1 MKRYL
6 LSSLVFLLLLP
17 VGASAQWY
25 LFPGG
30 RHAKDSSG
38 VKTSD
43 NTFVPLRD
51 ESQKKEAAIDFEFE
65 EEEEVEAVE
74 AVHAARVSLILP
86 LKSTGTP
93 NSNFLDFYSGV
104 LMAANSLSEGEKPI
118 ELSVY
123 DSTVGMPSISELEQ
137 SDLIIGPVNFDD
149 VQRLLPRARGKL
161 IVSPL
166 DPKVASLT
174 GTQNVVQAPSGWEAQ
189 VDELVRWI
197 ASDKRG
203 GDTVVLLQSA
213 DESDG
218 EMTKRLALKL
228 SEAGIPYNISS
239 TPSAYEGKVK
249 GTCRFVISSEKD
261 DFCSAAV
268 REIALMNLKGTRNAV
283 YSTSRIRSLSD
294 LEVESLHAASAHI
307 AATYYAN
314 PADAK
319 VKRFA
324 QQYKSLFK
332 GEPGQWVYQGYDLM
346 NYFGTLLEKDGEF
359 TTETLAAT
367 TWNGLQ
373 TDFKFDESGKNN
385 TAVRRLLYNAN
396 NTITLIR

>member
-174 GTQNVVQAPSGWEAQ
+174 GEA
-189 VDELVRWI
+189 
-197 ASDKRG
+197 
-203 GDTVVLLQSA
+203 
-213 DESDG
+213 
-218 EMTKRLALKL
+218 
-228 SEAGIPYNISS
+228 
-239 TPSAYEGKVK
+239 
-249 GTCRFVISSEKD
+249 
-261 DFCSAAV
+261 
-268 REIALMNLKGTRNAV
+268 
-283 YSTSRIRSLSD
+283 SLSY
-294 LEVESLHAASAHI
+294 LPLIPRWHRSPAPKTLCRLPLAGRPRSTNWCAGLLPTNAE
-307 AATYYAN
+307 ATPWYCCRARTR
-314 PADAK
+314 A
-319 VKRFA
+319 
-324 QQYKSLFK
+324 
-332 GEPGQWVYQGYDLM
+332 
-346 NYFGTLLEKDGEF
+346 TEK
-359 TTETLAAT
+359 
-367 TWNGLQ
+367 
-373 TDFKFDESGKNN
+373 
-385 TAVRRLLYNAN
+385 
-396 NTITLIR
+396 

>member
-17 VGASAQWY
+17 AGASAQWY

-38 VKTSD
+38 VNAAD
-43 NTFVPLRD
+43 NVFIPVGDD
-51 ESQKKEAAIDFEFE
+51 EVVTE
-65 EEEEVEAVE
+65 EEGGREE
-74 AVHAARVSLILP
+74 VHAAKVSLILP

-104 LMAANSLSEGEKPI
+104 LMAANSLSSSDKPI

-137 SDLIIGPVNFDD
+137 SDLIIGPVNYDD

-161 IVSPL
+161 IISPL

-174 GTQNVVQAPSGWEAQ
+174 PANNVVQAPSGWEAQ

-203 GDTVVLLQSA
+203 GDAVILLQSA
-213 DESDG
+213 DERDG
-218 EMTKRLALKL
+218 EMTKLLALKL
-228 SEAGIPYNISS
+228 SEAGIPYSISS
-239 TPSAYEGKVK
+239 TPTSFEGTVK
-249 GTCRFVISSEKD
+249 GTCRFVVASEKD

-283 YSTSRIRSLSD
+283 YSTSRIRSISD

-314 PADAK
+314 PSDAK

-346 NYFGTLLEKDGEF
+346 NYFGTLLEEEGEF
-359 TTETLAAT
+359 TTETIASK

-396 NTITLIR
+396 NTITLVR